1 MSETLVPERQA
12 SLAWSDA
19 LWLDLDFMDDT
30 HREFVDLL
38 AAVET
43 SEDEALVER
52 FRALVDHTDEH
63 FGGEDRWMAATQFA
77 ASNCHTTQHHVVM
90 QVLREA
96 LKRGQ
101 DGDLVLLRD
110 MARELG
116 QWFPQHAQTM
126 DAALALHL
134 RQIGFDPVTG
144 IVHRPDALPEGEI
157 HGCGGSSC
165 SS

>member
-19 LWLDLDFMDDT
+19 LLLELDFMDDT

-38 AAVET
+38 ATVEM
-43 SEDEALVER
+43 SDDEHIVEH
-52 FRALVDHTDEH
+52 FRAMVDHTADH

-77 ASNCHTTQHHVVM
+77 SSNCHTMQHDVVM

-96 LKRGQ
+96 LKRGEG
-101 DGDLVLLRD
+101 GDLVLLRD
-110 MARELG
+110 LTRELG
-116 QWFPQHAQTM
+116 TWFTQHAQSM

-134 RQIGFDPVTG
+134 RAIGFDPVTG
-144 IVHRPDALPEGEI
+144 VVHRPDALPEGEI

>member
-19 LWLDLDFMDDT
+19 LSLELDFMDDT

-38 AAVET
+38 ATVEM
-43 SEDEALVER
+43 SDDEHIVDH
-52 FRALVDHTDEH
+52 FRAMVDHTADH

-77 ASNCHTTQHHVVM
+77 ASNCHTMQHDVVM

-96 LKRGQ
+96 LKRGEG
-101 DGDLVLLRD
+101 GDLVLLRD
-110 MARELG
+110 LSRELG
-116 QWFPQHAQTM
+116 IWFPQHAQSM

-134 RQIGFDPVTG
+134 RAIGFDPVTG
-144 IVHRPDALPEGEI
+144 VVHRPDALPDGEI